1 MLLVVNTPHEED
13 NCIIRPVFPMVYS
26 DRAVTSAF
34 TYTPSEA
41 DKMSLGDFRYELA
54 KALLWGS
61 QIGWVDPIPLMSEQ
75 AVSEAR
81 FMKTLMDFRRAC
93 TMSCTAASSSA
104 SSPRRATTPS

>member
-54 KALLWGS
+54 KALLWVRRSG
-61 QIGWVDPIPLMSEQ
+61 GRPHPLCRNRPS
-75 AVSEAR
+75 ARRVS
-81 FMKTLMDFRRAC
+81 
-93 TMSCTAASSSA
+93 
-104 SSPRRATTPS
+104 

>member
-61 QIGWVDPIPLMSEQ
+61 QIGYIGLESVCDS
-75 AVSEAR
+75 AVVEVAVNCAACNPSLPFQETCTI
-81 FMKTLMDFRRAC
+81 FFRAII
-93 TMSCTAASSSA
+93 
-104 SSPRRATTPS
+104 